1 VGTEPFAVP
10 ATDNTSR
17 DWRSARRGTP
27 WLGHA
32 IAGGGGALVAAGV
45 VAIGAD
51 LYPDPSDD
59 PGWAGALLCVALVV
73 VSIVAL
79 PRVPALI
86 RSALI
91 ATIAVGIAGAA
102 GFLLLPGVHGVDD
115 LRGFFALTVA
125 AWVVAFLVG
134 PTRGRTLLLG
144 LALLLAFTWALAEV
158 ADFSSFSPFPITT
171 SIESSSGTTIDSI
184 TPGSIDDS
192 LNGDSFSEQPFTDDS
207 SSSFDAPDEP
217 NWGELGIVA
226 AIFGVAYLL
235 AVALLDARGRS
246 GTSTAFV
253 APGVVALIFAIY
265 FFATEANNAA
275 VAGAVSVAAGLFCG
289 AVGTQSHRRFTVW
302 TGAFLATI
310 GAALLA
316 GQLTSSTVDSGD
328 DNGATVFGITAIVF
342 GAVMVAVA
350 FVTARFLRE
359 PVDGD
364 DEPRNMRH
372 SPASYAPE

>member
-1 VGTEPFAVP
+1 VGTEPLATP
-10 ATDNTSR
+10 ATDATSG
-17 DWRSARRGTP
+17 DWRSERRGTP

-51 LYPDPSDD
+51 LSPDASDD

-79 PRVPALI
+79 ARVPALV

-91 ATIAVGIAGAA
+91 ATVAVGILGAA

-115 LRGFFALTVA
+115 LRGFFALTITA
-125 AWVVAFLVG
+125 CVVAFLAP

-144 LALLLAFTWALAEV
+144 LALVLAFSWALAEV
-158 ADFSSFSPFPITT
+158 ADFSSFSPFPIVT
-171 SIESSSGTTIDSI
+171 SVDSSSGATLDSI
-184 TPGSIDDS
+184 TGDSIVGDDS
-192 LNGDSFSEQPFTDDS
+192 FTESPFTADLS
-207 SSSFDAPDEP
+207 SPSDGPDEP

-226 AIFGVAYLL
+226 AVFGVVYLL
-235 AVALLDARGRS
+235 AVALLDARGRA
-246 GTSTAFV
+246 GTATAFV
-253 APGVVALIFAIY
+253 VPGVVAISLAVY
-265 FFATEANNAA
+265 FFGVEANNAA

-316 GQLTSSTVDSGD
+316 GQLTSSTVDDGD
-328 DNGATVFGITAIVF
+328 ANGATVFGITAIVF
-342 GAVMVAVA
+342 GAAMVAVA
-350 FVTARFLRE
+350 IVTARFLRE
-359 PVDGD
+359 PTDGD
-364 DEPRNMRH
+364 DEPPNVRR